1 MKNDL
6 FQYRP
11 ELNEAV
17 IDVGMSQMCSK
28 PLTVV
33 CILDRDIQAINERF
47 RTTNS
52 IIEDIEEEDEDDIE
66 NDNPFATDDD
76 FEIVD
81 NRGSIRNA
89 RDTFHNRTSTMTKDT
104 SGNEQ

>member
-1 MKNDL
+1 
-6 FQYRP
+6 
-11 ELNEAV
+11 
-17 IDVGMSQMCSK
+17 MCSK

-52 IIEDIEEEDEDDIE
+52 IIEDIIDEEDEDDIE

-76 FEIVD
+76 FEIVES
-81 NRGSIRNA
+81 RGSIRVNT
-89 RDTFHNRTSTMTKDT
+89 RETFHNRTTMAKDT
-104 SGNEQ
+104 TGNEQ

>member
-1 MKNDL
+1 
-6 FQYRP
+6 
-11 ELNEAV
+11 
-17 IDVGMSQMCSK
+17 MCSK

-52 IIEDIEEEDEDDIE
+52 IIEDITEEDEDDIE

-81 NRGSIRNA
+81 TNRGSIRGGG

-104 SGNEQ
+104 TGNEQ